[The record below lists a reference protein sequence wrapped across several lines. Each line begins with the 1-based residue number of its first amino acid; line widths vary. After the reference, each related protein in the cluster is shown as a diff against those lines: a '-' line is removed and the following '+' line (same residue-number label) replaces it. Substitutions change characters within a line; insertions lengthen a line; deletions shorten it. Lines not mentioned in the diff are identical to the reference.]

1 MKIYPFSPTL
11 IWESLLFFGTVCPF
25 LSREHLLTRI
35 QVLTPV
41 TVE

>member
-11 IWESLLFFGTVCPF
+11 ILGVIVFFGTVCPF

-41 TVE
+41 TVG